1 MGNKIGRGLV
11 ARRLGGSTLVG
22 MSSCSSTRST
32 LLIRKC
38 RRQNNGWAKSQLT
51 SSMVTQQKNIDLEE
65 PTPLTDQVCL
75 GSAQR
80 ESVTK
85 QSEVKIKSCFFC
97 LDHNY
102 GHGSQAPNKKLA
114 KMESRTLELRHEEP
128 CRNMRGT
135 LLIFGDHT
143 FCTNVMGMTRS
154 RRQCRTAAKKLK

>member
-1 MGNKIGRGLV
+1 MRSLDQGSLETVVQNIGITLMIQGSHQNGRIAVGNKIGRGLV

-38 RRQNNGWAKSQLT
+38 RRQKNGWAKSQLT

-85 QSEVKIKSCFFC
+85 QSNVKIKSEFIC
-97 LDHNY
+97 
-102 GHGSQAPNKKLA
+102 
-114 KMESRTLELRHEEP
+114 
-128 CRNMRGT
+128 
-135 LLIFGDHT
+135 
-143 FCTNVMGMTRS
+143 
-154 RRQCRTAAKKLK
+154 